1 MKTYTISVTA
11 SNTIQI
17 KLQANGYFE
26 ACNKVFDELAKTSHD
41 LFNPGLM
48 SVDYEVEDEA
58 DSRLA
63 YTLIQGTE
71 ADALE
76 LCDELNKLLGRDEF
90 VAERCNGKGF
100 FGISAAELTDD
111 EVERLNL
118 TEDFII
124 K

>member
-48 SVDYEVEDEA
+48 SVDYEIEDEA
-58 DSRLA
+58 EPRSA
-63 YTLIQGTE
+63 YTLMQGTE
-71 ADALE
+71 EDARE

-90 VAERCNGKGF
+90 NIINTSGV
-100 FGISAAELTDD
+100 FGISADELTDD

>member
-58 DSRLA
+58 DPRSA
-63 YTLIQGTE
+63 YTLMQGTE
-71 ADALE
+71 ENARE

-90 VAERCNGKGF
+90 VTSCNGKGVV
-100 FGISAAELTDD
+100 GISADELTND

>member
-41 LFNPGLM
+41 LFNPALM

-58 DSRLA
+58 DPRSA
-63 YTLIQGTE
+63 YTLMQGTE
-71 ADALE
+71 EDARE
-76 LCDELNKLLGRDEF
+76 LCDELNKLLGRNEF
-90 VAERCNGKGF
+90 VTSCNGKGV
-100 FGISAAELTDD
+100 FGVSADELTDD

>member
-26 ACNKVFDELAKTSHD
+26 ACNKVFYELEKTSHD
-41 LFNPGLM
+41 LYNPALM

-58 DSRLA
+58 DSRSA
-63 YTLIQGTE
+63 YTFMEGSGE
-71 ADALE
+71 DARE
-76 LCDELNKLLGRDEF
+76 LCDELNKLLGRNEF
-90 VAERCNGKGF
+90 ITSCNGKGVV
-100 FGISAAELTDD
+100 GISADELTDD

>member
-58 DSRLA
+58 DPRSA
-63 YTLIQGTE
+63 YTLMQGTE
-71 ADALE
+71 EDARE

-90 VAERCNGKGF
+90 NIINTSGV
-100 FGISAAELTDD
+100 FGISADELTDD

>member
-48 SVDYEVEDEA
+48 SVDYEIEDEA
-58 DSRLA
+58 EPRSA
-63 YTLIQGTE
+63 YTLMQGTE
-71 ADALE
+71 EDARE

-90 VAERCNGKGF
+90 VTSCNGKGV
-100 FGISAAELTDD
+100 FGISADELTND

>member
-58 DSRLA
+58 DPRSA
-63 YTLIQGTE
+63 YTLMQGTE
-71 ADALE
+71 EDARE

-90 VAERCNGKGF
+90 VTSCNGKGV
-100 FGISAAELTDD
+100 FGISADELTND

>member
-41 LFNPGLM
+41 LFNPALM

-58 DSRLA
+58 DPRSA
-63 YTLIQGTE
+63 YTLMQGTE

-76 LCDELNKLLGRDEF
+76 LCDELNKLLGRNEF
-90 VAERCNGKGF
+90 VTSCNGKGV
-100 FGISAAELTDD
+100 FGISADELTDE

>member
-41 LFNPGLM
+41 LFNPALM
-48 SVDYEVEDEA
+48 AVDYEIEDEA
-58 DSRLA
+58 DPRSA
-63 YTLIQGTE
+63 YTLMQGTSE
-71 ADALE
+71 DARE

-90 VAERCNGKGF
+90 VTSCNGKGVV
-100 FGISAAELTDD
+100 GISADELTDD